1 VYHRVYHPAFKD
13 KVPYV
18 LAVIELDEG
27 PRIVSNVVG
36 IPADEVRCE
45 MPVKVVY
52 EEVRDGYLIPKFRPR

>member
-1 VYHRVYHPAFKD
+1 
-13 KVPYV
+13 VPYV